1 MINVRNR
8 QYATDGKTSGYPTLS
23 SIYWNYLESQSLA
36 GIQNDNFTYQT
47 MIDYVNGMGDYWI
60 RLVEQM
66 IPATTIW
73 NTGVKLENS
82 IFHRQKFVWR
92 RQRGCDLVPILCNPC
107 KFTGSIY
114 LDNCTVWSHLCN
126 VYPDKGF
133 DLILSD
139 VVNTEGCDEDTI
151 SSDWFV
157 DITINGFNI
166 NQAPFF
172 HGSGLYFPNSVPNLS
187 DWETALNQTLQQIYS
202 LGYDYRYE
210 TIDNVYYVRIWDTN
224 CATTPSTK
232 TITINVGIQ
241 YSISCQ

>member
-1 MINVRNR
+1 
-8 QYATDGKTSGYPTLS
+8 
-23 SIYWNYLESQSLA
+23 
-36 GIQNDNFTYQT
+36 
-47 MIDYVNGMGDYWI
+47 
-60 RLVEQM
+60 
-66 IPATTIW
+66 
-73 NTGVKLENS
+73 
-82 IFHRQKFVWR
+82 
-92 RQRGCDLVPILCNPC
+92 
-107 KFTGSIY
+107 
-114 LDNCTVWSHLCN
+114 
-126 VYPDKGF
+126 
-133 DLILSD
+133 LILSD

-166 NQAPFF
+166 NQVPFF